1 MDEQRLNCFEI
12 SNEYIPI
19 NGTIR
24 VQAKVGLFTYSDFPT
39 IEYSVN
45 IYAGSEKV
53 RKIILKSGGD
63 GGISSPEANERRSRH
78 AMMVIHIADHIAHE
92 LEDICLIKGTKI
104 IRSYS
109 SSLNSLSL
117 TLPPLFIV
125 E

>member
-1 MDEQRLNCFEI
+1 MEEHRLNCFEI
-12 SNEYIPI
+12 SNEYIPT

-24 VQAKVGLFTYSDFPT
+24 VQAQVGLLTKTGFPT

-63 GGISSPEANERRSRH
+63 GGISSPEANERRNRQ
-78 AMMVIHIADHIAHE
+78 AMMVVHIANHIAYE

-104 IRSYS
+104 IRSCS

-117 TLPPLFIV
+117 TLPPSFIM